1 MYNPTYNQL
10 SLING
15 HNFRTFAIGRYL
27 MLKIEG
33 LATPM
38 GFTTPWQYCRA
49 RILCSYSALFLG
61 TVAAHQPST
70 GSPMMTGPLSIAGPI
85 KIAIINKIHMKLLM
99 RHIKTYMNYINNDKI
114 DIATP

>member
-1 MYNPTYNQL
+1 MTMAVLQSTNPLFLQC
-10 SLING
+10 
-15 HNFRTFAIGRYL
+15 
-27 MLKIEG
+27 
-33 LATPM
+33 P
-38 GFTTPWQYCRA
+38 
-49 RILCSYSALFLG
+49 FLG